1 MFEEWMMALTHF
13 SWAEIAGIGSV
24 LHLIL
29 FLAVAGHCLTHRR
42 DARSTIIWLFSAWS
56 FPIIGPLGYAAF
68 GISRVP
74 RKAWRKHHAD
84 SHFRAAMKASEQE
97 SHPLAYWRSLREA
110 STDKPPREAELFDGV
125 LDRITPD
132 HSLLSGN
139 RIELLEDG
147 TETFPA
153 MLAAIRTAKH
163 HIHILSYIIGH
174 DEVAREILDA
184 CAERARAGIKIRI
197 MYDAFGSM
205 GARLSWFFRR
215 YHGVPNMRIMK
226 FSQVNLFKQQ
236 VQINLRNH
244 RKILVIDGLIAF
256 TGGVNLHK
264 GHVGGKGKPAI
275 RDYHFRIGGPLVNE
289 LQYTFLRDWYYMTDE
304 SPDELLSDVYFGRHP
319 SAGGAVT
326 ARLVNCGPTSL
337 ENSVE
342 EVFFNA
348 IMAARRDIMVVT
360 PYLVLTE
367 PLMYAMRMTA
377 MRGVEIRLILP
388 AHNNHRSVYYAS
400 RAQYEALLT
409 AGVRIFERQGPF
421 VHAKAL
427 VVDGFLSI
435 IGTANMDFRSLRL
448 NYETTVVSYDAEL
461 ATKLSKVMLFEIN
474 ASCEFH
480 LNLWMKRPSWQRMLE
495 NTFSLA
501 DPIL

>member
-1 MFEEWMMALTHF
+1 MFEERMIALAYF
-13 SWAEIAGIGSV
+13 SWPEIAGIGGILHV
-24 LHLIL
+24 LL
-29 FLAVAGHCLTHRR
+29 FVAVASHCLIHRR
-42 DARSTIIWLFSAWS
+42 DSRSTIIWLFSAWS

-84 SHFRAAMKASEQE
+84 SHFRAAMKENEQE

-110 STDKPPREAELFDGV
+110 STDKPPREAELFDSV

-139 RIELLEDG
+139 RIDLLEDG

-153 MLAAIRTAKH
+153 MLAAIHAAQH
-163 HIHILSYIIGH
+163 HVHIQSYIIGH
-174 DEVAREILDA
+174 DEVARELLDA
-184 CAERARAGIKIRI
+184 CAERAREGVKVRV

-205 GARLSWFFRR
+205 GARLTWFFRR
-215 YHGVPNMRIMK
+215 YHRVPNMRIMK
-226 FSQVNLFKQQ
+226 FTQVNLFKQQ

-244 RKILVIDGLIAF
+244 RKIMVVDGRVAF

-264 GHVGGKGKPAI
+264 GHVGGKGRPAI

-304 SPDELLSDVYFGRHP
+304 SPDELLSDVYF
-319 SAGGAVT
+319 SAHQAEGSVT

-348 IMAARRDIMVVT
+348 IMAARRDILIVT

-367 PLMYAMRMTA
+367 PLIFAMRMTA

-388 AHNNHRSVYYAS
+388 AHNNHQSVYYAS
-400 RAQYEALLT
+400 RAQYETLL
-409 AGVRIFERQGPF
+409 ASGVRIFERQGPF

-427 VVDGFLSI
+427 VVDGFLSVF
-435 IGTANMDFRSLRL
+435 GTANMDVRSLRL

-461 ATKLSKVMLFEIN
+461 ATKLMSVMLFEIN
-474 ASCEFH
+474 ESQEFS
-480 LNLWMKRPSWQRMLE
+480 LNLWTQRPGWKRILE
-495 NTFSLA
+495 NAFSLA